1 MNEKQI
7 KNIIRNSYL
16 KILQREP
23 DIEGLSYYI
32 DLMKKGEINEEK
44 LEHILRNS
52 DEFVGYKQIESS
64 SSKKLAKPGSDG
76 NS

>member
-44 LEHILRNS
+44 LEHILR
-52 DEFVGYKQIESS
+52 SS
-64 SSKKLAKPGSDG
+64 FLSLTSSKGNGSFL
-76 NS
+76 S

>member
-7 KNIIRNSYL
+7 KDIIHNSYL

-23 DIEGLSYYI
+23 DIEGLSYYL

-44 LEHILRNS
+44 LDLTILLKS
-52 DEFVGYKQIESS
+52 
-64 SSKKLAKPGSDG
+64 
-76 NS
+76 